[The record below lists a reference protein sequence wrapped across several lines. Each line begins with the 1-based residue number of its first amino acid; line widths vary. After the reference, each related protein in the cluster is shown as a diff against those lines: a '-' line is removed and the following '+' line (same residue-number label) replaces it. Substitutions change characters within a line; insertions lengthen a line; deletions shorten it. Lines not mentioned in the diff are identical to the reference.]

1 MKQAILSA
9 AFLLAV
15 AHLSFAKTHV
25 ANQSIGN
32 NEKIF
37 ADSSLLQG
45 EINPEML
52 TEVMNAVGL
61 HQDIELKK
69 ANVLNIEASV
79 SHGKRYVLYNPEFIS
94 WITKLTK
101 SRWAAMALLAHEVG
115 HHLNG
120 HTLRKGGSK
129 PALELEADE
138 FAGFILHRL
147 GASLEESQE
156 VMKYIARP
164 EITITHPARASRML
178 AIQSGWNRAI
188 DNTATIAKGESLPL
202 HVNTAN

>member
-1 MKQAILSA
+1 MKQAIVFA

-15 AHLSFAKTHV
+15 THPSFAKTHFTGHV
-25 ANQSIGN
+25 IGHD
-32 NEKIF
+32 EKILP
-37 ADSSLLQG
+37 DSSLLQG
-45 EINPEML
+45 DINPEML
-52 TEVMNAVGL
+52 EEVMNVVGL

-69 ANVLNIEASV
+69 AKVLNIEASV

-120 HTLRKGGSK
+120 HTLKKGGSR

-164 EITITHPARASRML
+164 EITDTHPARASRML
-178 AIQSGWNRAI
+178 AIQGGWNRAI
-188 DNTATIAKGESLPL
+188 DNTAIAAKSQSLPSSSGAG
-202 HVNTAN
+202 N

>member
-15 AHLSFAKTHV
+15 AHLSFAKTHFS
-25 ANQSIGN
+25 NPIIGDK
-32 NEKIF
+32 EKIS

-52 TEVMNAVGL
+52 TEVMNAIGL

-69 ANVLNIEASV
+69 AKVLNIEASV
-79 SHGKRYVLYNPEFIS
+79 SHGKRYVLYNPEFIA

-101 SRWAAMALLAHEVG
+101 SKWAAMALLAHEVG

-120 HTLRKGGSK
+120 HTLRKGGSR

-164 EITITHPARASRML
+164 EITDTHPARASRML
-178 AIQSGWNRAI
+178 AIQSGCNRAI
-188 DNTATIAKGESLPL
+188 DNMATIAKGESLPL
-202 HVNTAN
+202 HINTSN

>member
-1 MKQAILSA
+1 MKQAILFT
-9 AFLLAV
+9 AFHLAV
-15 AHLSFAKTHV
+15 IHPSFAKTHFPV
-25 ANQSIGN
+25 QPIGHE
-32 NEKIF
+32 EKGF
-37 ADSSLLQG
+37 VDSSLLQG

-52 TEVMNAVGL
+52 AEVMNAIGL

-69 ANVLNIEASV
+69 AKVLNIEASV
-79 SHGKRYVLYNPEFIS
+79 SHGKRYVLYNPEFIA
-94 WITKLTK
+94 WISKLTK

-120 HTLRKGGSK
+120 HTLKKGGSK

-164 EITITHPARASRML
+164 EITDTHPARASRMI

-188 DNTATIAKGESLPL
+188 DNTAQIAKGQSLPP
-202 HVNTAN
+202 HVNTGN

>member
-15 AHLSFAKTHV
+15 VHLSFAKAHFS
-25 ANQSIGN
+25 NQAIGDK
-32 NEKIF
+32 EKVF

-52 TEVMNAVGL
+52 TEVMNAIGL

-79 SHGKRYVLYNPEFIS
+79 SHGKRYVLYNPEFIA
-94 WITKLTK
+94 WISKLTK
-101 SRWAAMALLAHEVG
+101 SKWAAMALLAHEVG

-120 HTLRKGGSK
+120 HTLKKGGSK

-138 FAGFILHRL
+138 FAGFILYRL

-164 EITITHPARASRML
+164 EITNTHPARASRML

-202 HVNTAN
+202 HINTGN

>member
-15 AHLSFAKTHV
+15 AHLSFAKAHFSNPV
-25 ANQSIGN
+25 IGDK
-32 NEKIF
+32 EKIF

-52 TEVMNAVGL
+52 TEVMNAIGL

-69 ANVLNIEASV
+69 AKVLNIEASV
-79 SHGKRYVLYNPEFIS
+79 SHGKRYVLYNPEFIA

-101 SRWAAMALLAHEVG
+101 SKWAAMALLAHEVG

-120 HTLRKGGSK
+120 HTLRKGGSR

-164 EITITHPARASRML
+164 EITDTHPARASRML

-188 DNTATIAKGESLPL
+188 DNMATIAKGESLPL
-202 HVNTAN
+202 HINTSN